1 MFAYCGNNPVILSDT
16 TGKLP
21 FFAITAA
28 LGAIVGAISGGIIA
42 AKRGAN
48 IWTGIGVGAV
58 TGALIGAGAGM
69 ATGAA
74 LAGSLTASTGAV
86 VKGGKTLVAVIGSGG
101 LGAGGTYV
109 VNNLSQA
116 ANRLAL
122 SSQEAASQMKGV
134 AAKGKAGGSGFW
146 TCKKHKAYSLTYR
159 NSFISNTRWLNRL
172 CSS

>member
-16 TGKLP
+16 TGKLS

-58 TGALIGAGAGM
+58 TGALIGAGIGVVAG
-69 ATGAA
+69 ATS
-74 LAGSLTASTGAV
+74 AGSLTASTGAV
-86 VKGGKTLVAVIGSGG
+86 VKGGKTLIAVIGSGG

-109 VNNLSQA
+109 ANNLSQT

-159 NSFISNTRWLNRL
+159 NSFISNTR
-172 CSS
+172 

>member
-58 TGALIGAGAGM
+58 TGALIGAGIGVVAG
-69 ATGAA
+69 AT

-86 VKGGKTLVAVIGSGG
+86 VKGGKTLIAVIGSGG